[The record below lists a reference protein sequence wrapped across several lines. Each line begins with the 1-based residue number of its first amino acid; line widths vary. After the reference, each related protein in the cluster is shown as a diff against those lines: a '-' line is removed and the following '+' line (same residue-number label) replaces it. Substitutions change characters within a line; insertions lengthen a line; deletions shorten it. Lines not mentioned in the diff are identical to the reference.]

1 MTFVYAIAIIM
12 RPKPS
17 TIANSNKYKIAGCP
31 EPKIKYAVT
40 HANEIS
46 VAVGI
51 PQPLATS
58 ANVTSDGYKLIDER

>member
-1 MTFVYAIAIIM
+1 M
-12 RPKPS
+12 RPKPSS

-31 EPKIKYAVT
+31 EPKTKYAVT

-58 ANVTSDGYKLIDER
+58 ANVTSDGYKPIE